1 MLDGLQNKAL
11 PARSSRLSQG
21 EGHGCLF
28 TLPQGGSLRRNNEAG
43 RGKGFDFGQSGPRLM
58 EVEDGALPACT
69 SRPSQGEGEISLR
82 ISLVEGE
89 VGLLLCLVEDGIH
102 RKF

>member
-21 EGHGCLF
+21 EGEVVFF
-28 TLPQGGSLRRNNEAG
+28 TLPQEGSLRRSDEPG

-58 EVEDGALPACT
+58 EVEDEAL
-69 SRPSQGEGEISLR
+69 R
-82 ISLVEGE
+82 
-89 VGLLLCLVEDGIH
+89 GI
-102 RKF
+102 